1 MPLAAIGQTTMDEGL
16 LSPLTRLGPVHLR
29 VTDVPAALNVWRDVL
44 GLALLGEDAVMA
56 GLGVGD
62 RTLIVLHAGAETPLP
77 QKARGLFHV
86 AIHVTSR
93 RDLAHT
99 AARLKASGLRYS
111 AQDHLVSESLY
122 VSDPSGNGIEICFD
136 TPERLLRQEISPSGR
151 VALIAA
157 DGSAHSGLEP
167 LDVSGLLRDLG
178 NSGHVEPKMAR
189 DAFIGHIHLRARAPE
204 MLMKFYLGVLG
215 FLPHI
220 QSRTFGMFDCGT
232 ERRAHMVA
240 FNIWARD
247 ELREPPPNAAGLD
260 HFTIELGS
268 AQELAAV
275 ERRLEAADIP
285 AKRDGRV
292 ISSGDPEGNR
302 LRFVVHGD

>member
-1 MPLAAIGQTTMDEGL
+1 MDEGL
-16 LSPLTRLGPVHLR
+16 LSPVTRLGPVHLR
-29 VTDVPAALNVWRDVL
+29 VTDVPAALNVWHNTV
-44 GLALLGEDAVMA
+44 GLALLGQNAVMA
-56 GLGVGD
+56 ELGAGG
-62 RTLIVLHAGAETPLP
+62 RTLIVLHAGAEAPLP
-77 QKARGLFHV
+77 QKSRDLFHV

-99 AARLKASGLRYS
+99 AARLKASGLSYS
-111 AQDHLVSESLY
+111 AQDHLISESLY

-136 TPERLLRQEISPSGR
+136 TPERLLRRDVSPNGR
-151 VALIAA
+151 VALIAT

-167 LDVSGLLRDLG
+167 LNVSGLLRDLG
-178 NSGHVEPKMAR
+178 NSSHVEPEMAR

-215 FLPHI
+215 FRPHI

-247 ELREPPPNAAGLD
+247 ELREPPPNAAGFD
-260 HFTIELGS
+260 HFTVELGS

-275 ERRLEAADIP
+275 ERRLEASDIP
-285 AKRDGRV
+285 AKRDDRV
-292 ISSGDPEGNR
+292 ISTADPEGNR
-302 LRFVVHGD
+302 LRLVVQGD